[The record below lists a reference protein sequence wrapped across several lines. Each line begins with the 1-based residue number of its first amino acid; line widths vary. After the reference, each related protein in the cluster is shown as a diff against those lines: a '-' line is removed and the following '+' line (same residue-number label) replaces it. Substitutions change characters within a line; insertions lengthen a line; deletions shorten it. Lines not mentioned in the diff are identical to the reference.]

1 MIRSLTLVNRLSGVC
16 FCNNPCAYAHGSNS
30 KNNLMGQV
38 FTQTLT
44 LVLAVC
50 TLVAV
55 SPGQSRR
62 KDAPH
67 ATLAGTV
74 FRDPGFAQPGALVVV
89 SLKSAPDKPIQK
101 LMTDRRGDFAFRV
114 PPGPASYYLTAT
126 LKGFKR
132 ARDSFDISGEEQ
144 INATLLLIPESKK

>member
-1 MIRSLTLVNRLSGVC
+1 MIRSLTLVSRLSRVRQGTGIT
-16 FCNNPCAYAHGSNS
+16 FSCNNPCAHAHGS
-30 KNNLMGQV
+30 KRV

-50 TLVAV
+50 TLVVV
-55 SPGQSRR
+55 SPAQSRR

-101 LMTDRRGDFAFRV
+101 LITDRRGDFAFRV